1 MKLVKRIWNNLEEVF
16 IIILFFAILV
26 TVLIQILA
34 RELFSNP
41 PIFTEELAR
50 FLFIWMVFAGF
61 PYVTKK
67 GTNLCLELVIY
78 KLPPKGLKM
87 SRILTHIFS
96 IIVFAFIGYH
106 SIAFLEFSRINLA
119 PAMRIS
125 MAVVYSILP
134 ISMVMCVIRS
144 IELLVGDIR
153 ESRSMT
159 QSGDAPETEVEI

>member
-1 MKLVKRIWNNLEEVF
+1 MKLVKKIWGNLEEVF
-16 IIILFFAILV
+16 IVILFFSILV
-26 TVLIQILA
+26 TVLIQIIA

-67 GTNLCLELVIY
+67 GTNLCLELAIN
-78 KLPPKGLKM
+78 KMSPKGRKV

-96 IIVFAFIGYH
+96 IAVFAFIGYH
-106 SIAFLEFSRINLA
+106 SLEFVEFSRINRA

-125 MAVVYSILP
+125 MAAVYIILP
-134 ISMVMCVIRS
+134 ISMAMCVIRS

-153 ESRSMT
+153 EFRNPLS
-159 QSGDAPETEVEI
+159 SGDTPEMEAEI